1 MSFGNNPNFDQ
12 SREILPSQSAKIE
25 VIGVGGGGSNAVNR
39 MINSDLE
46 GVSFRVL
53 NTDAQALLQS
63 SAESRVQ
70 LGQNLT
76 RGLGAGGNPS
86 IGQKAAEESKE
97 ELQQALERS
106 DLVFIA
112 AGMGGGTGTGAAP
125 VVAEVAKQSGALTVG
140 IVTKPFSFEGKRRM
154 RQAEEGIA
162 RLAENVD
169 TLIVIPNDRLKD
181 VIAGAPL
188 QEAFRNADD
197 VLRMGVIGISDIITC
212 PGLVNVD
219 FADVRSVMTE
229 AGTALLGIGIGSGR
243 SRAIEAAQAAMNS
256 PLLEAARIDGAK
268 GCVINITGGKDMTL
282 EDMTSASEIIYD
294 VVDQEANI
302 IVGAVVDEAMEG
314 EIQVTV
320 IASGFETTQPL
331 NQQRIKNRLSN
342 QPLYNYSDN
351 KESGASI
358 PEFLRL
364 RQNKK
369 NIFNGKIME
378 IEGLPNL
385 KLEQAFELTDA
396 TAERS
401 CAGSTILLSQET
413 VQEYLKSNICLLEKM
428 IEGNYED
435 SKSISRRINDM
446 ENWFKKPSFIQPDL
460 NAQYEEIIEIDLAK
474 VTQPIVACPND
485 PDNVIEITD
494 VANTNID
501 EVFIGSCMTNIGH
514 YRAAAKVLEGVQNL
528 KAKLWICPP
537 TKMDEETLKAEGYYK
552 IFEDCGA
559 RLELPGCSLCM
570 GNQARV
576 DEGSVVFSTSTRNF
590 DNRLGKN
597 AQVFLGSAELAAVC
611 ALLGKIPTLEEYQ
624 DITKNKINPYSDELY
639 RYLQFDEIQDF
650 SLSK

>member
-12 SREILPSQSAKIE
+12 SREILPSQNAKIE

-97 ELQQALERS
+97 ELQQALEGS

-197 VLRMGVIGISDIITC
+197 VLRMGVKGISDIITC

-219 FADVRSVMTE
+219 FADVRSVMME

-243 SRAIEAAQAAMNS
+243 SRALEAAQAAMNS

-320 IASGFETTQPL
+320 IATGFETTQPL
-331 NQQRIKNRLSN
+331 KQQRIRNRLSN
-342 QPLYNYSDN
+342 QPLYNISDN
-351 KESGASI
+351 KEGGASI
-358 PEFLRL
+358 PEFLKL

-369 NIFNGKIME
+369 
-378 IEGLPNL
+378 
-385 KLEQAFELTDA
+385 D
-396 TAERS
+396 
-401 CAGSTILLSQET
+401 
-413 VQEYLKSNICLLEKM
+413 
-428 IEGNYED
+428 
-435 SKSISRRINDM
+435 
-446 ENWFKKPSFIQPDL
+446 
-460 NAQYEEIIEIDLAK
+460 
-474 VTQPIVACPND
+474 
-485 PDNVIEITD
+485 
-494 VANTNID
+494 
-501 EVFIGSCMTNIGH
+501 IG
-514 YRAAAKVLEGVQNL
+514 
-528 KAKLWICPP
+528 
-537 TKMDEETLKAEGYYK
+537 
-552 IFEDCGA
+552 
-559 RLELPGCSLCM
+559 
-570 GNQARV
+570 
-576 DEGSVVFSTSTRNF
+576 
-590 DNRLGKN
+590 
-597 AQVFLGSAELAAVC
+597 
-611 ALLGKIPTLEEYQ
+611 
-624 DITKNKINPYSDELY
+624 
-639 RYLQFDEIQDF
+639 
-650 SLSK
+650 

>member
-12 SREILPSQSAKIE
+12 SREILPSQNAKIE

-97 ELQQALERS
+97 DLQQALEGS

-154 RQAEEGIA
+154 RQADEGIA

-197 VLRMGVIGISDIITC
+197 VLRMGIKGISDIITC

-294 VVDQEANI
+294 VVDKEANI

-320 IASGFETTQPL
+320 IATGFETNQPL

-342 QPLYNYSDN
+342 QPLYSFSEN
-351 KESGASI
+351 KESGANI

-369 NIFNGKIME
+369 
-378 IEGLPNL
+378 
-385 KLEQAFELTDA
+385 D
-396 TAERS
+396 
-401 CAGSTILLSQET
+401 
-413 VQEYLKSNICLLEKM
+413 
-428 IEGNYED
+428 
-435 SKSISRRINDM
+435 
-446 ENWFKKPSFIQPDL
+446 
-460 NAQYEEIIEIDLAK
+460 
-474 VTQPIVACPND
+474 
-485 PDNVIEITD
+485 
-494 VANTNID
+494 
-501 EVFIGSCMTNIGH
+501 IG
-514 YRAAAKVLEGVQNL
+514 
-528 KAKLWICPP
+528 
-537 TKMDEETLKAEGYYK
+537 
-552 IFEDCGA
+552 
-559 RLELPGCSLCM
+559 
-570 GNQARV
+570 
-576 DEGSVVFSTSTRNF
+576 
-590 DNRLGKN
+590 
-597 AQVFLGSAELAAVC
+597 
-611 ALLGKIPTLEEYQ
+611 
-624 DITKNKINPYSDELY
+624 
-639 RYLQFDEIQDF
+639 
-650 SLSK
+650 

>member
-12 SREILPSQSAKIE
+12 SKDILPSQNAKIE

-39 MINSDLE
+39 MIDSDLE

-63 SAESRVQ
+63 SADRRVQ

-86 IGQKAAEESKE
+86 IGQKAAEESKD
-97 ELQQALERS
+97 ELQQTLEGS

-197 VLRMGVIGISDIITC
+197 VLRMGVKGISDIITC

-243 SRAIEAAQAAMNS
+243 SRALEAAQAAMNS

-294 VVDQEANI
+294 VVDPEANI
-302 IVGAVVDEAMEG
+302 IVGAVIDESMEG

-320 IASGFETTQPL
+320 IATGFETNQPL
-331 NQQRIKNRLSN
+331 KQQRIKNRLSN
-342 QPLYNYSDN
+342 QPLYNISDN
-351 KESGASI
+351 KDTGTNI

-369 NIFNGKIME
+369 
-378 IEGLPNL
+378 
-385 KLEQAFELTDA
+385 
-396 TAERS
+396 
-401 CAGSTILLSQET
+401 
-413 VQEYLKSNICLLEKM
+413 
-428 IEGNYED
+428 
-435 SKSISRRINDM
+435 
-446 ENWFKKPSFIQPDL
+446 
-460 NAQYEEIIEIDLAK
+460 
-474 VTQPIVACPND
+474 
-485 PDNVIEITD
+485 
-494 VANTNID
+494 
-501 EVFIGSCMTNIGH
+501 
-514 YRAAAKVLEGVQNL
+514 
-528 KAKLWICPP
+528 
-537 TKMDEETLKAEGYYK
+537 
-552 IFEDCGA
+552 
-559 RLELPGCSLCM
+559 
-570 GNQARV
+570 
-576 DEGSVVFSTSTRNF
+576 
-590 DNRLGKN
+590 
-597 AQVFLGSAELAAVC
+597 
-611 ALLGKIPTLEEYQ
+611 
-624 DITKNKINPYSDELY
+624 DIK
-639 RYLQFDEIQDF
+639 
-650 SLSK
+650 

>member
-12 SREILPSQSAKIE
+12 SREILPSQNAKIE

-39 MINSDLE
+39 MINSDLD

-63 SAESRVQ
+63 AAESRVQ

-97 ELQQALERS
+97 ELQQALEGS

-197 VLRMGVIGISDIITC
+197 VLRMGVKGISDIITC
-212 PGLVNVD
+212 PVLVNVD
-219 FADVRSVMTE
+219 FADIRSVMTE

-243 SRAIEAAQAAMNS
+243 SRALEAAQAAMNS

-320 IASGFETTQPL
+320 IATGFETNQPL
-331 NQQRIKNRLSN
+331 KQQRIKNRLSN
-342 QPLYNYSDN
+342 QPLYNMSDN
-351 KESGASI
+351 KDSGASI

-369 NIFNGKIME
+369 
-378 IEGLPNL
+378 
-385 KLEQAFELTDA
+385 D
-396 TAERS
+396 
-401 CAGSTILLSQET
+401 
-413 VQEYLKSNICLLEKM
+413 
-428 IEGNYED
+428 
-435 SKSISRRINDM
+435 
-446 ENWFKKPSFIQPDL
+446 
-460 NAQYEEIIEIDLAK
+460 ID
-474 VTQPIVACPND
+474 
-485 PDNVIEITD
+485 
-494 VANTNID
+494 
-501 EVFIGSCMTNIGH
+501 
-514 YRAAAKVLEGVQNL
+514 
-528 KAKLWICPP
+528 
-537 TKMDEETLKAEGYYK
+537 
-552 IFEDCGA
+552 
-559 RLELPGCSLCM
+559 
-570 GNQARV
+570 
-576 DEGSVVFSTSTRNF
+576 
-590 DNRLGKN
+590 
-597 AQVFLGSAELAAVC
+597 
-611 ALLGKIPTLEEYQ
+611 
-624 DITKNKINPYSDELY
+624 
-639 RYLQFDEIQDF
+639 
-650 SLSK
+650 